1 MRIPYLIC
9 TAALVACGGGSTG
22 AVPSELSSEQ
32 VVLAF
37 MKAVAD
43 SNLVRMG
50 DLWGSNRGPANV
62 TRFPPEYPRRLAI
75 IQAWLRGSDSIR
87 VVSDL
92 PVQGSSSER
101 TVVIA
106 YHRSGCVKQ
115 IPVTTVRSGRQ
126 WLVSSIDVGLAGSPA
141 KPCESGGS

>member
-9 TAALVACGGGSTG
+9 AAGLIACGGGSTG
-22 AVPSELSSEQ
+22 SATPEMSSDQ
-32 VVLAF
+32 VVRAF

-43 SNLVRMG
+43 SDLVRMG
-50 DLWGSNRGPANV
+50 DLWGSSRGPANV

-87 VVSDL
+87 VISDM
-92 PVQGSSSER
+92 PVQGGSASER

-106 YHRSGCVKQ
+106 YHRAGCVKQ
-115 IPVTTVRSGRQ
+115 IPITTTRSGKQ
-126 WLVSSIDVGLAGSPA
+126 WLVSGIDVALAGTPA
-141 KPCESGGS
+141 KPCGGT

>member
-1 MRIPYLIC
+1 MRIPYLVAA
-9 TAALVACGGGSTG
+9 AALIACGGGSTG
-22 AVPSELSSEQ
+22 SVPAEMSSDQ
-32 VVLAF
+32 VVRAF

-43 SNLVRMG
+43 SDLVRMG

-87 VVSDL
+87 VISDMA
-92 PVQGSSSER
+92 VQGNANER

-106 YHRSGCVKQ
+106 YHRAGCTKQ
-115 IPVTTVRSGRQ
+115 IPITTVRSGRQ
-126 WLVSSIDVGLAGSPA
+126 WLIASIDVGIAGSPA
-141 KPCESGGS
+141 KPCEPGS

>member
-9 TAALVACGGGSTG
+9 TAALLACGGASTG
-22 AVPSELSSEQ
+22 AVSSELSSEQ
-32 VVLAF
+32 VVRAF

-43 SNLVRMG
+43 SDLVRMG
-50 DLWGSNRGPANV
+50 DLWGTSRGSANA
-62 TRFPPEYPRRLAI
+62 TRFPPEYQRRLGV

-87 VVSDL
+87 VISDMA
-92 PVQGSSSER
+92 VQGNANER
-101 TVVIA
+101 RVVIA

-115 IPVTTVRSGRQ
+115 IPITTVRNGKQ

-141 KPCESGGS
+141 KPCEPGS